1 MSILQITIIFVMAG
15 SAIVGLFTI
24 FRSLEKLAKGISS
37 IGAELT
43 KMNSKLEIIEAV
55 NKDEFQKPAEQQS
68 PELKAIETAISNFEK
83 LKRVDLEKS
92 QWDNL

>member
-1 MSILQITIIFVMAG
+1 MSILQITILFVMAG
-15 SAIVGLFTI
+15 CAIVSLFTI
-24 FRSLEKLAKGISS
+24 FRSLEKLAKGVFS

-43 KMNSKLEIIEAV
+43 KMNSKLAIIEAV
-55 NKDEFQKPAEQQS
+55 SKDEAEKPASQPS
-68 PELKAIETAISNFEK
+68 PELKDIETAISNFEK